1 MSRLIYGDGIGKLG
15 KLTLCCGAIIF
26 DTASEKVLLTR
37 RSDNGRWCIPGG
49 AMNAGESAVEACAR
63 EVLEETGLEVRV
75 GKLIGVYTNPHFII
89 EYADGN
95 RIQPVGLCFEAEPI
109 AGGLC
114 TTEETTELGYFSLEE
129 MKSIDVLED
138 SMVGIIDAF
147 AGSAAAFVR

>member
-1 MSRLIYGDGIGKLG
+1 
-15 KLTLCCGAIIF
+15 
-26 DTASEKVLLTR
+26 
-37 RSDNGRWCIPGG
+37 
-49 AMNAGESAVEACAR
+49 MNAGESAVEACAR

-109 AGGLC
+109 ADGLC

-147 AGSAAAFVR
+147 AGSTAAFVR